1 MSVVKPLNDLNPGES
16 GVVRE
21 IKGGQ
26 GLINRLNALGII
38 TGKKITKID
47 SMLMRGP
54 VTIWVNRTKVAIGFG
69 MAGKIFIEVNK
80 RT

>member
-1 MSVVKPLNDLNPGES
+1 MVKSLNDLNPGES

-21 IKGGQ
+21 IRGGQ

-54 VTIWVNRTKVAIGFG
+54 VTVLVNRTKVAIGFG

>member
-1 MSVVKPLNDLNPGES
+1 MSVIKSLNDLNSEES
-16 GVVRE
+16 GVVYE
-21 IKGGQ
+21 IRGGQ
-26 GLINRLNALGII
+26 GLINRLNSLGII

-54 VTIWVNRTKVAIGFG
+54 VTILVNRTKVAIGFG

>member
-1 MSVVKPLNDLNPGES
+1 MNPEES
-16 GVVRE
+16 GIVYE

-26 GLINRLNALGII
+26 GLTNRLNALGII
-38 TGKKITKID
+38 TGKKIKKID

-54 VTIWVNRTKVAIGFG
+54 VTVLVNRTKVAIGFG
-69 MAGKIFIEVNK
+69 MAGKISIEVDK